1 MFKNYNLKLQE
12 KFKKFPYKLE
22 YIHSV
27 DGCDIDI
34 PMKYEDLTSV
44 MFFFLVEMNKA
55 KKYIKDDNIQ
65 LVPFLGKFTLLAVN
79 IFEYRKNPAG
89 PFGEFTFS
97 FPVMNQSKKSVP
109 LLPLIFDQKFNN
121 FGFYVIQLGATNDMA
136 RDHIEDIWG
145 YPTFCNNLDISIKN
159 IAGTMTCKIAEGK
172 QSIFEATETF
182 KNGSKAKFEKK
193 RFNTF
198 FNHKENLIK
207 VKLDTLIYS
216 KMYIGK
222 RDFNMNIGDHEIS
235 RILNDLNIKNKL
247 FTIYYPN
254 AIEMAGRANKI

>member
-1 MFKNYNLKLQE
+1 MIKDYNLKLQE
-12 KFKKFPYKLE
+12 EFKKFAYKLE
-22 YIHSV
+22 YVHSV
-27 DGCDIDI
+27 DGYDIDI

-44 MFFFLVEMNKA
+44 MFFFLVEMNRA
-55 KKYIKDDNIQ
+55 KKYIKDDKIQ

-97 FPVMNQSKKSVP
+97 FPVMNQNKKSIP

-121 FGFYVIQLGATNDMA
+121 FGFYVIQLGATNDIA
-136 RDHIEDIWG
+136 RNHIKDIWG
-145 YPTFCNNLDISIKN
+145 YPTFRNNLDISIKN
-159 IAGTMTCKIAEGK
+159 IEGKMICNIAEGDK
-172 QSIFEATETF
+172 TIFEATETL
-182 KNGSKAKFEKK
+182 KDESDAKFEKK

-198 FNHKENLIK
+198 FNHKEKLIK
-207 VKLDTLIYS
+207 VKLDTLIYN

-222 RDFNMNIGDHEIS
+222 RDFNMDIGNHEIS
-235 RILNDLNIKNKL
+235 RILNDLNIKHKL

-254 AIEMAGRANKI
+254 AIEMAGKANKI